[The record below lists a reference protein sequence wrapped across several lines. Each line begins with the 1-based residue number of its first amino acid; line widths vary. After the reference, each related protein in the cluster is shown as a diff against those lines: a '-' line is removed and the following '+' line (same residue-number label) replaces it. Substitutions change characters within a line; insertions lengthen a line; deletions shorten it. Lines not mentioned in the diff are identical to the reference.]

1 MPIKN
6 IAIACQ
12 GGGSHAAFTAG
23 ALPGLLPQFSN
34 AGIAASGGKDSPLAQ
49 QPHESLLLT
58 GISGTSGGAISALL
72 AWFGFLTGGAQA
84 ARDRLDG
91 FWSANCAQL
100 PGERLFNE
108 ATRRLAGM
116 STVDLKLSPYLFPL
130 RDLEQATTRTWP
142 MMAGRWPPLQDF
154 ARADYF
160 ELRQLVAPFVDFELV
175 GALGEFCGIPLE
187 VKRWRACTL
196 QARIFDAAAPRQ
208 AQIVKAREAI
218 EERIRRGLAAA
229 RWIGERIARDDL
241 PPGALLR
248 AAFDGWQEPA
258 CTFTSDGLD
267 RLAQAVRHVSY
278 CIPQL
283 LVGAVDVESGAFTA
297 FSSERAPEDAGIT
310 LDAVLASASL
320 PWLFE
325 ATMVKGLDPDT
336 QEERQ
341 RPYWDGL
348 FSQNPPI
355 RNFMSGLLDETKK
368 PDGVWVVQINQD
380 QFDFSRRIA
389 DGEAKT
395 VYGNEIWHR
404 RDALSGN
411 LSLNQEIAFIEAVNR
426 RLDDPCQG
434 ARAQDKPIEVARIV
448 MDGAAVGAAVGRELD
463 AYSKF
468 DRDRSLKQALWTH
481 GGQQA
486 AHFLAL
492 RANADRL
499 CDELAATL
507 KAMGA
512 RTGGGQVQARAWQAG
527 RNRIFGALV
536 APDVLTL
543 DRSPDGPRGADA
555 PQAMLRWHVV
565 DAMLDGE
572 PVDIIGKTALCADG
586 GGWRLGETSLLNVQ
600 PKAVQA
606 EEPAAPAA
614 GMASPQLESRLG
626 MPMPNALVPA
636 KHGKPRHQER
646 RRRPQ

>member
-23 ALPGLLPQFSN
+23 ALPGLLPEFSN
-34 AGIAASGGKDSPLAQ
+34 ADIAASGGKDGYMQLQ
-49 QPHESLLLT
+49 EQESLLLT

-84 ARDRLDG
+84 ARERLDG
-91 FWSANCAQL
+91 FWAANCAQL
-100 PGERLFNE
+100 PAERLFNE
-108 ATRRLAGM
+108 ATRTLAGM
-116 STVDLKLSPYLFPL
+116 MTVDLKLSPYLFPL
-130 RDLEQATTRTWP
+130 RDLEHATTRTWP
-142 MMAGRWPPLQDF
+142 TIAALWPPLQDF
-154 ARADYF
+154 ARIDYF

-175 GALGEFCGIPLE
+175 GALGEFCAIPLE
-187 VKRWRACTL
+187 VRRWRACAL
-196 QARIFDAAAPRQ
+196 QARLFDPSAPRQ
-208 AQIVKAREAI
+208 ARIGKDRAAI

-229 RWIGERIARDDL
+229 DRIVDYIARSDL
-241 PPGALLR
+241 PPGALLG

-258 CTFTSDGLD
+258 FAASSDALD
-267 RLAQAVRHVSY
+267 RIARAVLQVSH

-297 FSSERAPEDAGIT
+297 FSSERAPGDDGIT

-336 QEERQ
+336 QQERQ

-355 RNFMSGLLDETKK
+355 RNFMSGLLDEAKK
-368 PDGVWVVQINQD
+368 PDGVWIVQINQD
-380 QFDFSRRIA
+380 QFDFSQRIA
-389 DGEAKT
+389 DGNNP

-426 RLDDPCQG
+426 RLDGPH
-434 ARAQDKPIEVARIV
+434 ARPDDKPIEVARIV
-448 MDGAAVGAAVGRELD
+448 MDGAAVGAAVGRNLD
-463 AYSKF
+463 VYSKF
-468 DRDRSLKQALWTH
+468 DRDASLKQALWAH

-492 RANADRL
+492 RANAGHL
-499 CDELAATL
+499 CDELAGTL
-507 KAMGA
+507 KAMGTCA
-512 RTGGGQVQARAWQAG
+512 GGGQARARAAQAG
-527 RNRIFGALV
+527 RNRIFGGLV

-543 DRSPDGPRGADA
+543 ERSPDGVPATGA
-555 PQAMLRWHVV
+555 PQAYLRWHVV
-565 DAMLDGE
+565 DAILDGQ
-572 PVDIIGKTALCADG
+572 PVNIQGKTALCANG
-586 GGWRLGETSLLNVQ
+586 GEWRLGETSLLNLEAKPAQ
-600 PKAVQA
+600 PAA
-606 EEPAAPAA
+606 APAPAA
-614 GMASPQLESRLG
+614 GAASPQPGSPLG
-626 MPMPNALVPA
+626 VPVPAALVTPKHDKPA
-636 KHGKPRHQER
+636 HRER
-646 RRRPQ
+646 GRRPQ